1 MATQLALKSP
11 REAKVAIKD
20 YIMDPY
26 VRSARLQPALL
37 VALPVA
43 LGILAWFPEASV
55 IAGPLWGLVAW
66 CGGTALVAQIA
77 RDAGKAKEPSLFA
90 RWDGTPA
97 TRLLRHRS
105 SANRVLLRRRHH
117 KLRGLL
123 ADVHIPTAE
132 EEVADPARADETY
145 EACVQF
151 LRDSTRPRQDFPL
164 VFQAN
169 CEYGFRRNF
178 WGMKPLGV
186 ALAVGSAAAI
196 AARLYLDVRSNV
208 VLEPTRVV
216 SMCVVGVLAAG
227 WLLWFTPSWVR
238 LTADAYAERLLGALE
253 KL

>member
-1 MATQLALKSP
+1 M
-11 REAKVAIKD
+11 AIKD

-43 LGILAWFPEASV
+43 LGILAWFPDASV
-55 IAGPLWGLVAW
+55 ITGPLWGLVAW
-66 CGGTALVAQIA
+66 CGGTALVAQVA

-90 RWDGTPA
+90 RWGGAPA
-97 TRLLRHRS
+97 IRLLRHRS
-105 SANRVLLRRRHH
+105 SANRVVLRRRHH

-123 ADVHIPTAE
+123 PDVHIPTE
-132 EEVADPARADETY
+132 EEEAADPARADETY

-151 LRDSTRPRQDFPL
+151 LRDSTRPREQFSL

-186 ALAVGSAAAI
+186 ALAVGSAVAI
-196 AARLYLDVRSNV
+196 AGASLLGCSLGRCTGTHPRCKHVRSW
-208 VLEPTRVV
+208 RAWRW
-216 SMCVVGVLAAG
+216 LAF
-227 WLLWFTPSWVR
+227 LVYP
-238 LTADAYAERLLGALE
+238 LLGETHRGRVL
-253 KL
+253 